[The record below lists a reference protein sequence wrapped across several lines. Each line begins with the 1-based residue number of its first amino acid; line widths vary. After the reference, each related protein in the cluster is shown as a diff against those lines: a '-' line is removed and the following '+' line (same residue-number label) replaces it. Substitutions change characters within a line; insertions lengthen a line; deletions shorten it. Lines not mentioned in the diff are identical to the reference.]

1 MTLVTRLLCLT
12 FHLKFAR
19 MFWLQLKATP
29 WKSQNLVPSKKSQF
43 FAIKKISSR
52 KIQKITHLY
61 FRHMATPFLKYMVL
75 RNEMQLAH
83 NLNGLVLLHSFV
95 WTDCWTHS
103 LLRWIQSRCRCIL
116 TWITPAEVFLK
127 FVGFNP
133 LGVGAKVLL
142 KVDIHGE
149 CLLSLKSPL

>member
-29 WKSQNLVPSKKSQF
+29 WKSQKLVPSKKSQF
-43 FAIKKISSR
+43 LAITKKSSR
-52 KIQKITHLY
+52 KIKKITHLY
-61 FRHMATPFLKYMVL
+61 VCHTATPGLKYMVL

-83 NLNGLVLLHSFV
+83 NLNGLALLHSFV

-103 LLRWIQSRCRCIL
+103 LLRWIQLRCRCIL

-127 FVGFNP
+127 LVGFNP
-133 LGVGAKVLL
+133 LLLL

-149 CLLSLKSPL
+149 YLLPLKSPL